1 MEKVIDQP
9 LVKDVSMKTGE
20 PVKPA
25 IEKPVNQEV
34 KNVKTDV
41 KLETTSTPIK
51 EEVKETKATIEDYS
65 TKLASLQKKEA
76 NLAKKERELKEKE
89 AKLTPLEKARQEKS
103 LLKTFESMGMTF
115 EEAMNRAIEEVGGE
129 KKPNIEEKIKTLE
142 QRLLEKEK
150 AEEEAVKRAQTDA
163 FIQKTIDEVKAKE
176 EFELTNTLGNYNL
189 VLDVMAS
196 YYDQYGTQLSAD
208 KAAVEVEKY
217 LESEGMKLLQ
227 TKKFQA
233 KIKEMFKDVVPQK
246 DEPTLSNNMTSQSS
260 TPSRAE
266 TKEQRLAR
274 AAALLKWT

>member
-9 LVKDVSMKTGE
+9 LVKDVSLKTGE
-20 PVKPA
+20 PIKPA
-25 IEKPVNQEV
+25 IEKIVNQEV

-41 KLETTSTPIK
+41 KLEAASTPIK

-163 FIQKTIDEVKAKE
+163 FIQKTIDDVKAKE